1 MIDRQNNQS
10 DIRNLEKKVNSI
22 LSDYQFVSQSSDKN
36 NLDNKNKLNETI
48 NTLHIKKTELSY
60 KLSSL

>member
-1 MIDRQNNQS
+1 MKVNGKMVE
-10 DIRNLEKKVNSI
+10 NLEKKVNSI